1 MLMCVLMMAIGSR
14 RKDTS
19 HPYKKSAVR
28 KRHEFL
34 TALLAPLSSPP
45 ITVLADA
52 VNLLTETEQLLAKQ
66 QQIRLLDLLVE
77 IDWQPYLTQLT
88 R

>member
-1 MLMCVLMMAIGSR
+1 MIVSLLNQSFENL
-14 RKDTS
+14 
-19 HPYKKSAVR
+19 P
-28 KRHEFL
+28 EFL
-34 TALLAPLSSPP
+34 TALLAPLASPL

-66 QQIRLLDLLVE
+66 QQIRLLDLLIE

>member
-1 MLMCVLMMAIGSR
+1 MRQQNLQHMIVSLLNQSFENL
-14 RKDTS
+14 
-19 HPYKKSAVR
+19 P
-28 KRHEFL
+28 EFL
-34 TALLAPLSSPP
+34 TALLAPLASTP

>member
-1 MLMCVLMMAIGSR
+1 MIVSLLNQSFENL
-14 RKDTS
+14 
-19 HPYKKSAVR
+19 P
-28 KRHEFL
+28 EFL
-34 TALLAPLSSPP
+34 TALLAPLASPL

-66 QQIRLLDLLVE
+66 QKIRLLDLLVE